1 MASPSVRSAAKVPA
15 PSESTLAGYTVR
27 PPNAFK
33 YSSSY
38 FALSQPEKLPMS
50 LGIDAS
56 HGTASSAYSPC
67 HQPPL
72 ILWTYSS
79 LTIVMVRM
87 VASGE

>member
-38 FALSQPEKLPMS
+38 FALSQPEKAPMS
-50 LGIDAS
+50 LGIDAT
-56 HGTASSAYSPC
+56 HGTACRA
-67 HQPPL
+67 
-72 ILWTYSS
+72 
-79 LTIVMVRM
+79 
-87 VASGE
+87 GERGLVGSTRR